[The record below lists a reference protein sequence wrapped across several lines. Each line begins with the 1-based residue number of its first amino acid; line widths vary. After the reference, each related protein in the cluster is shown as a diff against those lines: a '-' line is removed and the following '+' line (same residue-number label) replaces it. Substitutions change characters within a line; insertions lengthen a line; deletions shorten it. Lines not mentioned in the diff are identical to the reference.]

1 MDFIVEKDPGLIP
14 QVLSKILD
22 SCVNGVTLADP
33 DQEDMPLV
41 YVNKAFETITGY
53 TLAETVGKNCR
64 FLQGNEHDQT
74 GVNQLREAIRNK
86 ESVEVTLRNYRKNGE
101 LFYNHLLISPLFDSN
116 GNLLYF
122 LGVQYDVTPK
132 IRAEEEIKELKE
144 QVAKLKSRS
153 FFDFFKR
160 PV

>member
-22 SCVNGVTLADP
+22 SCVNGVSLADP

-64 FLQGNEHDQT
+64 FLQGNEHDQAEIK
-74 GVNQLREAIRNK
+74 QLREAIKNRK
-86 ESVEVTLRNYRKNGE
+86 PVEVTLRNYRKSGE
-101 LFYNHLLISPLFDSN
+101 LFYNHLLMSPLFDSN
-116 GNLLYF
+116 GNLLY
-122 LGVQYDVTPK
+122 
-132 IRAEEEIKELKE
+132 LKH
-144 QVAKLKSRS
+144 Q
-153 FFDFFKR
+153 
-160 PV
+160 

>member
-144 QVAKLKSRS
+144 QVVKLKNRS
-153 FFDFFKR
+153 FFDFFK
-160 PV
+160 

>member
-22 SCVNGVTLADP
+22 SCVNGVSLADP

-53 TLAETVGKNCR
+53 TLAETVGRNCR
-64 FLQGNEHDQT
+64 FLQGNEHDQAEIK
-74 GVNQLREAIRNK
+74 QLREAIKNK
-86 ESVEVTLRNYRKNGE
+86 KPVEVTLRNYRKSGE
-101 LFYNHLLISPLFDSN
+101 LFYNHLLMSPLFDSN

-122 LGVQYDVTPK
+122 LGVQYDVTPQ
-132 IRAEEEIKELKE
+132 IHAEEEIKKLREQLASLK
-144 QVAKLKSRS
+144 K
-153 FFDFFKR
+153 
-160 PV
+160 

>member
-22 SCVNGVTLADP
+22 SCVNGVSLADP

-53 TLAETVGKNCR
+53 TLAEVVGKNCR
-64 FLQGNEHDQT
+64 FLQGKEHDQAE
-74 GVNQLREAIRNK
+74 VDKLREAIKNK
-86 ESVEVTLRNYRKNGE
+86 KSVEVTLHNYRKNGE
-101 LFYNHLLISPLFDSN
+101 LFYNHLVMSPLFDSH

-122 LGVQYDVTPK
+122 LGVQLDVTPQ
-132 IRAEEEIKELKE
+132 IRAEEEIRALKE
-144 QVAKLKSRS
+144 QLAMLK
-153 FFDFFKR
+153 K
-160 PV
+160 

>member
-22 SCVNGVTLADP
+22 SCVNGVSLADP

-64 FLQGNEHDQT
+64 FLQGNEHDQAEIK
-74 GVNQLREAIRNK
+74 QLREAIKNK
-86 ESVEVTLRNYRKNGE
+86 KPVEVTLRNYRKSGE
-101 LFYNHLLISPLFDSN
+101 LFYNHLLMSPLFDSN

-122 LGVQYDVTPK
+122 LGVQYDVTPQ
-132 IRAEEEIKELKE
+132 IRAEEEIKKLRE
-144 QVAKLKSRS
+144 QLASIKK
-153 FFDFFKR
+153 
-160 PV
+160 

>member
-53 TLAETVGKNCR
+53 TLAETVGRNCR
-64 FLQGNEHDQT
+64 FLQGDEHDQA
-74 GVNQLREAIRNK
+74 GVKQLK
-86 ESVEVTLRNYRKNGE
+86 EGIKNRKPVEVVLRNFRKNGE
-101 LFYNHLLISPLFDSN
+101 LFYNHLLVSPLFDSH

-122 LGVQYDVTPK
+122 LGVQLDITPK
-132 IRAEEEIKELKE
+132 IRAEEEIKALKE
-144 QVAKLKSRS
+144 QLAALKR
-153 FFDFFKR
+153 
-160 PV
+160 

>member
-22 SCVNGVTLADP
+22 SCVNGVSLADP

-53 TLAETVGKNCR
+53 TLAEVVGKNCR
-64 FLQGNEHDQT
+64 FLQGKEHDQT
-74 GVNQLREAIRNK
+74 EINKLREAIK
-86 ESVEVTLRNYRKNGE
+86 DKKSVEVTLHNYRKNGE
-101 LFYNHLLISPLFDSN
+101 LFYNHLLMSPLFDSN

-122 LGVQYDVTPK
+122 LGVQLDVTPQ
-132 IRAEEEIKELKE
+132 IRAEEEIKALKKQLAILE
-144 QVAKLKSRS
+144 K
-153 FFDFFKR
+153 
-160 PV
+160 

>member
-22 SCVNGVTLADP
+22 SCVNGVSLADP

-74 GVNQLREAIRNK
+74 EIKQLREAIKNRQP
-86 ESVEVTLRNYRKNGE
+86 VEVTLRNYRKSGE
-101 LFYNHLLISPLFDSN
+101 LFYNHLLMSPLFDSN

-122 LGVQYDVTPK
+122 LGVQYDVTPQ
-132 IRAEEEIKELKE
+132 IRAEEEIKNLREQLASLK
-144 QVAKLKSRS
+144 K
-153 FFDFFKR
+153 
-160 PV
+160 